1 MLSRRLL
8 KSKRRIGQFW
18 QVVRAPAAPPDLQI
32 SQYLGSP
39 AEIALFRS
47 MPTAD
52 QVHSINVLN
61 RLVSDG
67 IRDEDLLKAA
77 LLHDA
82 GKSLASPGLFV
93 RVARVLLGRLWPA
106 GWLRLSTRCQETHWR
121 YPFYVLAH
129 HAELGAELVRQS
141 GAGPRVV
148 EIVRN
153 HGSGGHG
160 PARILDR
167 YDDLS

>member
-1 MLSRRLL
+1 M
-8 KSKRRIGQFW
+8 K
-18 QVVRAPAAPPDLQI
+18 
-32 SQYLGSP
+32 
-39 AEIALFRS
+39 
-47 MPTAD
+47 
-52 QVHSINVLN
+52 VLN

-67 IRDEDLLKAA
+67 LSDDDLLKAA

-82 GKSLASPGLFV
+82 GKSLASTSLFV

-106 GWLRLSTRCQETHWR
+106 GWLRLSTRCDENHWR

-153 HGSGGHG
+153 HGSGGQG

-167 YDDLS
+167 YDDLG